1 MNKQKRISRIKTLI
15 ARLETGLDVSI
26 RSLSR
31 VLTDKQLETLKSEW
45 KEERLNRKVQKPL
58 AIKKYEAM
66 IKTAIFLC
74 GRGDRMCFLKSPSH
88 KIKAMFQKAD
98 RAFEQAIEFIN
109 EAIQNDGSLRPW
121 LDRDI
126 KDARCDPIG
135 IPRVIGSSSFE
146 CQNKAKVPFLTLSKR
161 QLKIQA
167 LETALQELESEP
179 IETPKKMNLLVRKPQ
194 KRLNFEEFRF

>member
-1 MNKQKRISRIKTLI
+1 MNTKMKISRMKELI
-15 ARLETGLDVSI
+15 YRLEKGETVSN

-31 VLTDKQLETLKSEW
+31 VLSGEQMNALVNDWVDEKAS
-45 KEERLNRKVQKPL
+45 RKVLKPK
-58 AIKKYEAM
+58 AIVKYESLV
-66 IKTAIFLC
+66 KTAIFLY
-74 GRGDRMCFLKSPSH
+74 GRGDRMCFIKSPAH
-88 KIKAMFQKAD
+88 KIKVMFHKAD
-98 RAFEQAIEFIN
+98 HAFEQAIEFIT

-146 CQNKAKVPFLTLSKR
+146 CQNKAKVPFLTFTKR

-167 LETALQELESEP
+167 LENALQKLESGSA
-179 IETPKKMNLLVRKPQ
+179 ETEKKVDILCKKPQ
-194 KRLNFEEFRF
+194 KSLNFQGFRF

>member
-1 MNKQKRISRIKTLI
+1 MNINQKIKRIHTLI
-15 ARLETGLDVSI
+15 ERLEIGETVSN

-31 VLTDKQLETLKSEW
+31 VLSEEQMEALMSDW
-45 KEERLNRKVQKPL
+45 IDEKASRKVIKPK
-58 AIKKYEAM
+58 AIVKYESLV
-66 IKTAIFLC
+66 KSAIFLY
-74 GRGDRMCFLKSPSH
+74 GRGDRMCFTKSPAH
-88 KIKAMFQKAD
+88 KTKVMFHKAD
-98 RAFEQAIEFIN
+98 HAFEQAIEFIT

-146 CQNKAKVPFLTLSKR
+146 CQNKAKVPFLTFTKR

-167 LETALQELESEP
+167 LENALQKLESGSA
-179 IETPKKMNLLVRKPQ
+179 ETEKKVDILCKKPQ
-194 KRLNFEEFRF
+194 KSHNFEGFRF